1 MPGAAGGS
9 NRPRSFPDHLG
20 GPPTAMAD
28 RRKSEGNAI
37 MSIVRLRA
45 LALLLA
51 GSAAP
56 IMAQAPVAGATPAGV
71 VSAVTA
77 DAAVGPLQLA
87 PASPAEVKA
96 QCDRR
101 LGAMA
106 ALRARIEGM
115 PLESEPM
122 ALLRAYDDLYLV
134 GMTATSTDAVILMSA
149 HPDAAIRQAGQ
160 DCVQRSGAAM
170 VDISL
175 SRPIY
180 ERLLQVEKRGVPAE
194 LQPMLARQLANYR
207 RAGVDKDEAARAE
220 VTKLQN
226 RIIADSA
233 TFEKNVAEDNRTV
246 TARPDELDGLP
257 QAWLAAHPV
266 GADGLV
272 RIGMTYPEV
281 FPLLS
286 NARNAELRKRVLK
299 AFQTRAYPANA
310 AVLGRVVED
319 RAKLATL
326 LGYPSFAALD
336 LSSRMAANPERVE
349 RFMADIDAVARP
361 VAEAETARMLARLQ
375 RDDPGLK
382 QLDAWSTSYARQLVK
397 REDYAVD
404 PAEIRPYFAF
414 DKVQAGIF
422 ALTSDL
428 FGVEIR
434 RWKTATW
441 HADVEAFEM
450 VQAGK
455 VIGRFF
461 LDMHPRP
468 GKYTHA
474 QLAFA
479 RVGVADRQL
488 PVAVLMTPFTKGQME
503 HMEVVTFLHEFG
515 HLIHWIFSGAQPFAA
530 QNAAEL
536 EGDVVEAPSTLL
548 EEWVWDYE
556 TLRRFAT
563 NDKGQPIPAE
573 LVARVN
579 AGRQFGEASTWTRQ
593 LGFANAALTLYSGAQ
608 PGRDLSQ
615 VYETAYNRY
624 SAVPTVPGTHEYA
637 SFGHLIGYGASYY
650 TYVWSKA
657 LASDL
662 FGEFRRNGLRD
673 RATALRYRESV
684 LAPGGSASMNVLA
697 RNFLGRDWS
706 VDAFRRELQGTE

>member
-1 MPGAAGGS
+1 
-9 NRPRSFPDHLG
+9 
-20 GPPTAMAD
+20 
-28 RRKSEGNAI
+28 

-56 IMAQAPVAGATPAGV
+56 ILAQAPAASVASA
-71 VSAVTA
+71 SAVSA
-77 DAAVGPLQLA
+77 DAAIGPLLLA

-101 LGAMA
+101 LSAMA
-106 ALRARIEGM
+106 ALRARLEGM
-115 PLESEPM
+115 PLDSEPI

-134 GMTATSTDAVILMSA
+134 GMTAGNTDAMILMNV

-170 VDISL
+170 VDISM

-180 ERLLQVEKRGVPAE
+180 ERLQQVEKRGVPAE

-207 RAGVDKDEAARAE
+207 RAGVDKDEATRAE

-233 TFEKNVAEDNRTV
+233 TFEKNIAEDNRTV
-246 TARPDELDGLP
+246 TARPEELDGLP
-257 QAWLAAHPV
+257 AAWLAAHPV
-266 GADGLV
+266 GADGMV

-286 NARNAELRKRVLK
+286 NARSAELRKRVMT

-310 AVLGRVVED
+310 AVLSRVVEN

-336 LSSRMAANPERVE
+336 LSSRMAGSPARVE

-361 VAEAETARMLARLQ
+361 VAEAEIARMLARLQ

-382 QLDAWSTSYARQLVK
+382 QLDASSVNYARQLVK
-397 REDYAVD
+397 QEDYAVD

-428 FGVEIR
+428 FGVDIR
-434 RWKTATW
+434 PWKTATW

-450 VQAGK
+450 VQDGK

-474 QLAFA
+474 ALGFA
-479 RVGVADRQL
+479 RFGVADRQL

-503 HMEVVTFLHEFG
+503 HQEVVTFLHEFG
-515 HLIHWIFSGAQPFAA
+515 HLIHWIFSGAQRFAA
-530 QNAAEL
+530 QNAVEL
-536 EGDVVEAPSTLL
+536 EGDVVEAPSALL

-563 NDKGQPIPAE
+563 NDKGEPIPAT
-573 LVARVN
+573 LVANMN
-579 AGRQFGEASTWTRQ
+579 AGRRFGEGATWTRQ
-593 LGFANAALTLYSGAQ
+593 LGYSNAALELYSGGQ
-608 PGRDLSQ
+608 QGGDLSR
-615 VYETAYNRY
+615 VFTTAYDRY
-624 SAVPTVPGTHEYA
+624 GPVPNPPGTHEYA
-637 SFGHLIGYGASYY
+637 SFGHVIGYGASYY

-673 RATALRYRESV
+673 RATALRYRERV

-697 RNFLGRDWS
+697 RDFLGRDWS